1 MTDQKVVIVG
11 AGLSG
16 FRIAE
21 ALRRAGHRG
30 DLLLIGSEQHA
41 PYDRPPLSKEVLRG
55 ERSAGDI
62 ALCDDAFF
70 AEQDVQLR
78 LGTTVSSV
86 DTTNQEVVLEDGDVV
101 GYDQLV
107 IATGLTPRLLACAD
121 LPRLHPLRS
130 LDDCLNLRRDLRSAD
145 RALVVGAGFI
155 GCEVAASLRATGV
168 RVVLVEQ
175 QVTPLA
181 AILGERVG
189 GLVARLHADAGV
201 DLRCATGVLRFLG
214 ASRCTGAELT
224 DGTTVD
230 ADVLVVGV
238 GSTPAVGWLE
248 GSGLAVA
255 DGVLCDQQG
264 RASVPGVWA
273 VGDVAAWLDPVTG
286 RCRRVEHWTRAG
298 EQARTVAHAI
308 LGVDDGNAG
317 APYIWSDQYGMK
329 LQIVGEPDARD
340 DVTVQTD
347 DGRRFLATYAR
358 DGLLTAIVGAGQAK
372 RVARLRGL
380 LSQPVGE
387 LNEVMA

>member
-16 FRIAE
+16 FRTAE

-86 DTTNQEVVLEDGDVV
+86 DTTNQEVVLDDGDVV

-145 RALVVGAGFI
+145 RALVVG
-155 GCEVAASLRATGV
+155 
-168 RVVLVEQ
+168 
-175 QVTPLA
+175 
-181 AILGERVG
+181 
-189 GLVARLHADAGV
+189 
-201 DLRCATGVLRFLG
+201 
-214 ASRCTGAELT
+214 
-224 DGTTVD
+224 
-230 ADVLVVGV
+230 V
-238 GSTPAVGWLE
+238 GSTPAVGWLK

-329 LQIVGEPDARD
+329 LQIVGEPDGRD